1 MTFLTE
7 GVNWIPWLAGGLS
20 FVLTLLC
27 TPVVIKIAYK
37 FKWIAQPKK
46 DRWHSKPTALMGG
59 IALFTSAALTLLVL
73 NSVGMPLTICLGAAI
88 MFVVGLVDD
97 LKTIRPGGK
106 LIAQFCATG
115 LLLYEG
121 YTFGGGVPYW
131 LLVPLTLFWMI
142 GITNAL
148 NLLDNMDGLAAG
160 IACTISLVLAT
171 FAMMN
176 GDVPGAV
183 MALTIAGTAGGFLVF
198 NFKPARIFMGDSGSM
213 FLGYSV
219 AALALMIQ
227 SEAAA
232 QDGFV
237 VMVVLALTMAV
248 PILDTSLVT
257 IVRTLSGRSISQ
269 GGRDHTSHRLVFL
282 GLSEKN
288 AVLTLYGVSISMGG
302 FAVLSHFFAPGLFY
316 SVAIFLGIGVIIFG
330 VYLASVDVYK
340 IREDLGYFS
349 TRAYL
354 FNERLFTIVH
364 TILGANWKA
373 SFGIFAD
380 MMLIVASFVLA
391 HFLRFESTLS
401 GESLDQIYLLLPFI
415 GLLKISL
422 FYFMG
427 LYRGIWRHAG
437 MPELVRVFNA
447 STLASILAAVVFA
460 YLDVLPVFSVSVFVI
475 DWFVVTFAVL
485 ALRFGFKAL
494 RQYVSTVRRGGRRIV
509 LYGAGDAGAL
519 TLREIHQ
526 NMELNLKPIGFIDDD
541 PSKHGMTIE
550 GVPVMGSFN
559 DFARIMFEHQPEG
572 VLITTD
578 RMTEARRKEICVECT
593 RFDVECMAF
602 QLHIGTLP
610 TWPVFNGSFE
620 VETKETHQE

>member
-1 MTFLTE
+1 MTFLTD
-7 GVNWIPWLAGGLS
+7 GVNWIPWIAGGIS

-27 TPVVIKIAYK
+27 TPVVIKVAYK
-37 FKWIAQPKK
+37 FNWIAQPKK

-59 IALFTSAALTLLVL
+59 IALFTSAAITMLIM
-73 NSVGMPLTICLGAAI
+73 NGVGVPWTICLGAAI

-106 LIAQFCATG
+106 LIAQLCATG

-121 YTFGGGVPYW
+121 YMFGDGFPYW
-131 LLVPLTLFWMI
+131 LLLPLTLFWMI

-160 IACTISLVLAT
+160 IACTIALVLAG
-171 FAMMN
+171 FALMN
-176 GDVPGAV
+176 GNTAGAV

-219 AALALMIQ
+219 AALALMVQ
-227 SEAAA
+227 AEAPA
-232 QDGFV
+232 GSGLV
-237 VMVVLALTMAV
+237 IMLVLALTMAV

-288 AVLTLYGVSISMGG
+288 AVLVLYGISLSMGG
-302 FAVLSHFFAPGLFY
+302 FALLSHFFAPSLFFA
-316 SVAIFLGIGVIIFG
+316 VAAFLLIGVVIFG

-354 FNERLFTIVH
+354 FNERVFSMVH
-364 TILGANWKA
+364 TVLGPNWKA

-380 MMLIVASFVLA
+380 LILVVSSFVLA
-391 HFLRFESTLS
+391 HYLRFESTLTA
-401 GESLDQIYLLLPFI
+401 ESLESIYLVLPFL
-415 GLLKISL
+415 GLLKITL
-422 FYFMG
+422 FYFLG
-427 LYRGIWRHAG
+427 LYRSVWRHAG
-437 MPELVRVFNA
+437 MPELLRVVKATTVA
-447 STLASILAAVVFA
+447 SVVSAGMLA
-460 YLDVLPVFSVSVFVI
+460 YLNILPVFSVSVFVI
-475 DWFVVTFAVL
+475 DWLVVSISVAAV
-485 ALRFGFKAL
+485 RFGFKAL
-494 RQYVSTVRRGGRRIV
+494 RQYVTTRRQGGRRVI

-550 GVPVMGSFN
+550 GVPVLGSFN

-578 RMTEARRKEICVECT
+578 RMTEARRKETCVECT

-610 TWPVFNGSFE
+610 AWPAFNGSFK
-620 VETKETHQE
+620 VETKETHQD

>member
-1 MTFLTE
+1 MTFFTE
-7 GVNWIPWLAGGLS
+7 GVNWIPWIAGGIS

-27 TPVVIKIAYK
+27 TPLVIKIAYK
-37 FKWIAQPKK
+37 YKWIAQPKK

-59 IALFTSAALTLLVL
+59 IALFTSAAITLLVL
-73 NSVGMPLTICLGAAI
+73 GSVGIPLTICLGAAI

-106 LIAQFCATG
+106 LIAQLCATG

-121 YTFGGGVPYW
+121 YTFGGGMPYW

-148 NLLDNMDGLAAG
+148 NLLDNMDGLSAG
-160 IACTISLVLAT
+160 VACTISVILSA
-171 FAMMN
+171 FALMN
-176 GDVPGAV
+176 GDVAGAV
-183 MALTIAGTAGGFLVF
+183 MAMTIVGTTGGFLVF

-227 SEAAA
+227 SSASV

-288 AVLTLYGVSISMGG
+288 AVLTLYAVSIMMGG
-302 FAVLSHFFAPGLFY
+302 FALLSHFFAPGLFY
-316 SVAIFLGIGVIIFG
+316 SVAIFLGVGVVIFG

-340 IREDLGYFS
+340 IKEDLGYFS

-354 FNERLFTIVH
+354 FNERLFAIVH
-364 TILGANWKA
+364 TALGPNWKA

-380 MMLIVASFVLA
+380 MLLVVAAFVLA
-391 HFLRFESTLS
+391 HFLRFESTLTS
-401 GESLDQIYLLLPFI
+401 ESLDSIYMVLPFL
-415 GLLKISL
+415 GLLKISV

-437 MPELVRVFNA
+437 MPEMVRVFKATTIA
-447 STLASILAAVVFA
+447 SVLTAALFA
-460 YLDVLPVFSVSVFVI
+460 YIDVLPVYSVSVFVM
-475 DWFVVTFAVL
+475 DWFIVSFSVTAV
-485 ALRFGFKAL
+485 RFGFKAL
-494 RQYVSTVRRGGRRIV
+494 RQYVMTSRQGGRRVV

-541 PSKHGMTIE
+541 PAKHGMTIE
-550 GVPVMGSFN
+550 GVPVLGSFN
-559 DFARIMFEHQPEG
+559 DFAPIMFEHQPEG

-578 RMTEARRKEICVECT
+578 RMTEARRKEVCVECT

-620 VETKETHQE
+620 VETKETHQD

>member
-7 GVNWIPWLAGGLS
+7 GVNWIPWLAGGIS

-27 TPVVIKIAYK
+27 TPVVIKIAYRY
-37 FKWIAQPKK
+37 KWIAQPKK

-59 IALFTSAALTLLVL
+59 IALFTSAAVTLAML
-73 NSVGMPLTICLGAAI
+73 SFVGLPLTICLGAAI

-106 LIAQFCATG
+106 LIAQLCATG

-121 YTFGGGVPYW
+121 YTFGGGIPYV

-160 IACTISLVLAT
+160 IACTISLVLAS
-171 FAMMN
+171 FALMN
-176 GDVPGAV
+176 GDTPGAV
-183 MALTIAGTAGGFLVF
+183 MALTIAGTSGGFLVF

-227 SEAAA
+227 TEAAT
-232 QDGFV
+232 QDGFS
-237 VMVVLALTMAV
+237 VMVVLAITMAV

-257 IVRTLSGRSISQ
+257 IVRTLSGRAISQ

-288 AVLTLYGVSISMGG
+288 AVLTLYAVSLVMGG
-302 FAVLSHFFAPGLFY
+302 FALLSHFFAPGLFY
-316 SVAIFLGIGVIIFG
+316 SVAIFLSIGVIVFG

-354 FNERLFTIVH
+354 FNERLFAVVH

-380 MMLIVASFVLA
+380 MLLVVASFVLA
-391 HFLRFESTLS
+391 HFLRFESTLTS
-401 GESLDQIYLLLPFI
+401 ESLDRVYMVLPFV

-427 LYRGIWRHAG
+427 LYRGVWRHAG
-437 MPELVRVFNA
+437 MPEMVRVFKA
-447 STLASILAAVVFA
+447 STGASLLTASLFA
-460 YLDVLPVFSVSVFVI
+460 YLDVLPVFSISVFVI
-475 DWFVVTFAVL
+475 DWLVVSIAV
-485 ALRFGFKAL
+485 ATVRFGFKAL
-494 RQYVSTVRRGGRRIV
+494 RQYVNVSRKGGRRIV
-509 LYGAGDAGAL
+509 LFGAGDAGAL

-526 NMELNLKPIGFIDDD
+526 NIELNLKPIGFIDDD

-550 GVPVMGSFN
+550 GVKVLGSFN
-559 DFARIMFEHQPEG
+559 DFARIMFEYQPEG

-578 RMTEARRKEICVECT
+578 RMTEARRKEICVECA

-602 QLHIGTLP
+602 HLHIGTLP
-610 TWPVFNGSFE
+610 AWPVFNGSFE